1 MLNSSPTSKNSAK
14 HAPSRPWRLHI
25 AVILCSVLPLLLFLY
40 AGHQFIRR
48 FTVNSLLQQTAT
60 DLAAKVIEQNLTDTQ
75 ASLQSLAQDSS
86 MIDDWTKMDL
96 PRIMIRLQDAHALKH
111 DVAVWA
117 VYDAKGI
124 LRASRPSIAG
134 GTKQSV
140 ASTAWFKSVEQTRRV
155 YVSGVFQDELTGRG
169 PIVTVAAPIV
179 SGNQLS
185 GVLAVTYDLET
196 IKRWLAGMPPSATRW
211 ISVVD
216 QNGVI
221 VVAPDR
227 DGAKAARDVSA
238 YENVKKVIAGKGGT
252 EFLWQDGKQILVGR
266 RPLSSVGW
274 GVLVEFPVEEVDK
287 AIWRF
292 ERRLSWIALLFVL
305 LALAIGGA
313 GVVLYNRLRESRE
326 HVRQIVTTANDA
338 FIAINEAG
346 IIIDWNPQAVTL
358 FGWTE
363 EEAIGQ
369 PLHDTI
375 IPPSYREAH
384 LRGLTQFL
392 ATGNGPVLNRT
403 LELTALDRNEREF
416 PVELSIWPMRKEGRI
431 TFNAFLRDISVR
443 KKAEQQIAKLN
454 AELAHRV
461 SELEARNKELEAF
474 SYSVSHDVRAPLRHI
489 AGFSQLLLEECK
501 ELISPDG
508 REYLQEIQHSTRRLQ
523 QLVEDLLR
531 FSRLGAQGMKLQMT
545 NLGEVVEEVVA
556 SVGRDLG
563 GRKVTFDVAPL
574 PIAECDRALIKQV
587 FMNLISNAVK
597 FTATRDHAVIKVG
610 EYHQGGENIFFVRDN
625 GVGFDM
631 KNAERLFEPFHRLHS
646 QEQFEGTGVGLA
658 TVQRIILKHH
668 GRVWAES
675 ESDHGASFFFSLPP
689 GAYTSARVSAQNP
702 L

>member
-1 MLNSSPTSKNSAK
+1 
-14 HAPSRPWRLHI
+14 
-25 AVILCSVLPLLLFLY
+25 LPLLLFLY
-40 AGHQFIRR
+40 ASHRLIR
-48 FTVNSLLQQTAT
+48 TLNINSLLQRTGSAA
-60 DLAAKVIEQNLTDTQ
+60 DLAAKVIEQNLADTQ
-75 ASLQSLAQDSS
+75 ASLQSLAQDPSL
-86 MIDDWTKMDL
+86 IDAWSKRDL
-96 PRIMIRLQDAHALKH
+96 PRITIRLQEAHEVKR
-111 DVAVWA
+111 DVRAWA
-117 VYDAKGI
+117 VYDATGI
-124 LRASRPSIAG
+124 LRASHPNMG
-134 GTKQSV
+134 VGMQQS
-140 ASTAWFKSVEQTRRV
+140 AANSAWFKEVEQVRRV
-155 YVSGVFQDELTGRG
+155 YTSAVSHDDLTGHG
-169 PIVTVAAPIV
+169 SVIIVAAPII

-185 GVLAVTYDLET
+185 GVLAVTYDLQT
-196 IKRWLAGMPPSATRW
+196 IKGWLTAMSLGATRF

-221 VVAPDR
+221 IVPPDR
-227 DGAKAARDVSA
+227 PDANPAHDVSGH
-238 YENVKKVIAGKGGT
+238 ENVKKVMAGKGGT
-252 EFLWQDGKQILVGR
+252 EFLWQDGKQILASR
-266 RPLSSVGW
+266 RPLSSLGW
-274 GVLVEFPVEEVDK
+274 GVLVELPVEEIDK
-287 AIWRF
+287 LIRAF
-292 ERRLSWIALLFVL
+292 ERPLSWVALVFLL
-305 LALAIGGA
+305 LALAIGVA
-313 GVVLYNRLRESRE
+313 GVMLYNRLRESQE
-326 HVRQIVTTANDA
+326 HVRQIVSTANDA

-346 IIIDWNPQAVTL
+346 TITDWNPQAVAL

-369 PLHDTI
+369 PLHATI

-392 ATGNGPVLNRT
+392 ATGKGPVINRT
-403 LELTALDRNEREF
+403 LELNALDRSEREF

-431 TFNAFLRDISVR
+431 TFNAFVRDISVR
-443 KKAEQQIAKLN
+443 KEAEQQIAKLN
-454 AELAHRV
+454 AELGQRV
-461 SELEARNKELEAF
+461 SELEARNRELEAF

-545 NLGEVVEEVVA
+545 NLNEVVEEVVS

-563 GRKVTFDVAPL
+563 GRKVTFEVAPL

-597 FTATRDHAVIKVG
+597 FTATRDQAVIKVG
-610 EYHQGGENIFFVRDN
+610 EYDEAGQSIFFVRDN

-631 KNAERLFEPFHRLHS
+631 KNAQRLFEPFHRLHS

-675 ESDHGASFFFSLPP
+675 QSDHGASFFFSLPP
-689 GAYTSARVSAQNP
+689 AAHFPATMFPQSP